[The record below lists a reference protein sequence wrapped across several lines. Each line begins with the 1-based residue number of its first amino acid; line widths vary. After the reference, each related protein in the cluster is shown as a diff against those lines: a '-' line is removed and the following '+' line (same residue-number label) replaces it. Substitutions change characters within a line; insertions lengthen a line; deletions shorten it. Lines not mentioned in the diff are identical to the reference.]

1 VCGIYLFG
9 GAQQFASFPVMNVTL
24 QRPSPTEANTWLAAG
39 MEAFAADLVASGMD
53 KGAAAERARNDEAE
67 LLPQGI
73 DTPGHLIFKV
83 VDGDE
88 HVGWLWLALRSPR
101 GEPDKGW
108 VYDIE
113 VGEAFRGR
121 GYGRAAMQLAEEEA
135 RRQGLLRLGLNVFG
149 HNPVASSLYICLGYE
164 VTS

>member
-1 VCGIYLFG
+1 
-9 GAQQFASFPVMNVTL
+9 MNATL
-24 QRPSPTEANTWLAAG
+24 RRPSPAEADIWLAADI
-39 MEAFAADLVASGMD
+39 AHYAADLAASGMD
-53 KGAAAERARNDEAE
+53 ESAAERARAEQAE
-67 LLPQGI
+67 LLPDGI

-88 HVGWLWLALRSPR
+88 HVGWLWLALWSPR
-101 GEPDKGW
+101 GEADTGW

-135 RRQGLLRLGLNVFG
+135 RSHGLRRLGLNVFG
-149 HNPVASSLYICLGYE
+149 HNPVATSLYISLGYE
-164 VTS
+164 VTSQYMSKLLS